1 MKSKVSR
8 TFDQPIQSM
17 PKAGSDKWIEVRGA
31 RTHNLQNINVKL
43 PRGKFVVI
51 SGVSGSGKSS
61 LAFDTLYAEGQR
73 RYVESLSSYARQF
86 IGQMKKSDCD
96 SIEGLSPAISIDQKQ
111 GSHNPRSTVATV
123 TEIMDYLRLM
133 WARIGKPH
141 CPTCGIEVSRQTVQ
155 EIVDDIIWKTEG
167 HAISVWSPVVRNRKG
182 THSDLFRHLV
192 EQGWTEGKINGRD
205 ASFEDEHNLDK
216 NLRHDIDVRIDRLR
230 CTLER
235 RQRLTEAVES
245 ALKIGGGTVAI
256 QSIKQ
261 PDDNFKFSEG
271 AKSYDTKEG
280 DTLVWSE
287 EFACPEHGSFMPEMS
302 PRVFS
307 FNSPLGACPSCQGL
321 GVQRQFSEELIVDK
335 TATISEG
342 CIIPWRQSMSPHWY
356 RKLMEQTALHYGI
369 PTNVPYSRLD
379 DDAKD
384 ILMNGSGSTII
395 HFEFVSES
403 GSQYK
408 YSKPWEGVYSRLQ
421 KTYTE
426 TTSNRTRSR
435 LIACMNDEPCPS
447 CNGEKLNEAASR
459 VTVGGKRLPE
469 VCACS
474 VHDGLEIIRS
484 MRGEGN
490 AAEQL
495 DERSA
500 FIGREILKEIENR
513 LEFLNDVGLD
523 YLTLD
528 RKANTL
534 SGGESQRIRLATQI
548 GSRLTGVM
556 YVLDEPSIGLHQ
568 RDNARLLATLRE
580 LSDLGNTLL
589 VVEHDEDTLRQAD
602 WLCDLGPGA
611 GLEGGQVVAN
621 GSPKSV
627 MRVKGSITGAY
638 LSGKKSIPVPKDRLR
653 PFKGNLKVI
662 GAKQNNLDNI
672 DVEFPLGCLTV
683 VTGVS
688 GSGKS
693 SLVSSI
699 LAPALQRSLN
709 GSDSV
714 PGNHDGIEGIDKVDK
729 VIVIDQSPI
738 GRTPRSNPATYTKVF
753 DEIRK
758 LFSETK
764 LARERGYTPGHFSFN
779 VKGGRCEACRGGGSI
794 KLEMNFLPDVWIT
807 CDNCDGKR
815 YTRETLEVTW
825 KGKTIHDVL
834 QTPVSEAVEF
844 FSNHKKIHR
853 TLSTLNDVG
862 LGYIRLG
869 QPATTLSG
877 GEAQRVKL
885 ASELRRPPHRH
896 TMYILDE
903 PTTGLSFSDVQQLI
917 DVLLRLRSTGH
928 SIIVIEHHMD
938 VIKSADWVIDLGPE
952 GGDRGGKLVA
962 CGTPEDVA
970 KVDGSFTGQFLK
982 EIL

>member
-1 MKSKVSR
+1 MGKIAGDSW
-8 TFDQPIQSM
+8 IQ
-17 PKAGSDKWIEVRGA
+17 VRGA
-31 RTHNLQNINVKL
+31 RTHNLQDIDVKL

-86 IGQMKKSDCD
+86 IGQMKKADCD

-141 CPTCGIEVSRQTVQ
+141 CPTCGIEVARRTVQ
-155 EIVDDIIWKTEG
+155 EIVDDIIWHMEG
-167 HAISVWSPVVRNRKG
+167 HVIAVWSPAIRNRKG
-182 THSDLFRHLV
+182 THVDLFRHLV
-192 EQGWTEGKINGRD
+192 EQGWTEGKINGRE
-205 ASFEDEHNLDK
+205 ASFEDAHNLDK
-216 NLRHDIDVRIDRLR
+216 NLRHDIDVRIDRIR
-230 CTLER
+230 CTKDR

-245 ALKIGGGTVAI
+245 SLRIGGGTVAI
-256 QSIKQ
+256 ESIKS
-261 PDDNFKFSEG
+261 PEEGFVLDEGSKSEL
-271 AKSYDTKEG
+271 TNQG
-280 DTLVWSE
+280 DIMAWSE
-287 EFACPEHGSFMPEMS
+287 EFACPEHGAFMPEMS

-321 GVQRQFSEELIVDK
+321 GVQRRFSEDLLVDRH
-335 TATISEG
+335 ATISEG

-356 RKLMEQTALHYGI
+356 RKLMEQTAEHYGI
-369 PTNVPYSRLD
+369 PTNIPFSDLD
-379 DDAKD
+379 EDSKD
-384 ILMNGSGSTII
+384 IMLNGSGSTII
-395 HFEFVSES
+395 HFEFQSET
-403 GSQYK
+403 GSLYQ
-408 YSKPWEGVYSRLQ
+408 YSKPWEGVYGRLQ

-426 TTSNRTRSR
+426 TSSDRTRNR
-435 LIACMNDEPCPS
+435 LIACMNDEDCTA
-447 CNGEKLNEAASR
+447 CNGEKLNDAAR
-459 VTVGGKRLPE
+459 MVTVGNKRLPE
-469 VCACS
+469 IGNAS
-474 VHDGLEIIRS
+474 VFDALQIIRS
-484 MRGEGN
+484 FRGEGK
-490 AAEQL
+490 AAETL

-500 FIGREILKEIENR
+500 FIGKEIIKEIENR
-513 LEFLNDVGLD
+513 LGFLNDVGLD

-528 RKANTL
+528 RRANTL

-568 RDNARLLATLRE
+568 RDNERLLSTLRE

-589 VVEHDEDTLRQAD
+589 VVEHDEETLRQAD

-611 GLEGGQVVAN
+611 GLEGGKIVAN
-621 GSPKSV
+621 GPPKDV
-627 MRVKGSITGAY
+627 MKAKESITGAY
-638 LSGKKSIPVPKDRLR
+638 LSGKKAIETPANRVKPKKRFLEI
-653 PFKGNLKVI
+653 I
-662 GAKQNNLDNI
+662 GARQNNLDDI
-672 DVEFPLGCLTV
+672 TAKIPLGCLTAI
-683 VTGVS
+683 TGVS

-693 SLVSSI
+693 SLVSGI
-699 LAPALQRSLN
+699 LAPALQRTIN
-709 GSDSV
+709 RTDAQ
-714 PGNHDGIEGIDKVDK
+714 PGIHDRIEGIENVDK

-738 GRTPRSNPATYTKVF
+738 GRTPRSNPATYTKAF

-764 LARERGYTPGHFSFN
+764 LSKERGYTPGHFSFN
-779 VKGGRCEACRGGGSI
+779 VKGGRCEACSGGGSI

-807 CDNCDGKR
+807 CDICDGKR

-825 KGKTIHDVL
+825 KGKNIHDIL
-834 QTPVSEAVEF
+834 EMPVKEAVDF
-844 FSNHKKIHR
+844 FANHKKLYR
-853 TLSTLNDVG
+853 TLSTINDVG

-885 ASELRRPPHRH
+885 ASELRRPPHKH

-917 DVLLRLRSTGH
+917 DVLLRLRTTGH
-928 SIIVIEHHMD
+928 SIVVIEHHLD
-938 VIKSADWVIDLGPE
+938 VVKSADWIIDLGPE
-952 GGDRGGKLVA
+952 GGDRGGKIVA
-962 CGTPEDVA
+962 EGTPEQVA
-970 KVDGSFTGQFLK
+970 KVKKSYTGQFLSSM
-982 EIL
+982 LNS